1 MENIVWTIIQ
11 HQPSD
16 NHAALNKRATIIV
29 FVTDYQQCYYFH
41 ISPDLNHNYI
51 TIENS
56 LRCTQ
61 LPTTLSSRASNECS
75 RRYHNNGEGLVLVES
90 TDK

>member
-1 MENIVWTIIQ
+1 M
-11 HQPSD
+11 
-16 NHAALNKRATIIV
+16 IIV
-29 FVTDYQQCYYFH
+29 FVTDYQQCYYLY

-61 LPTTLSSRASNECS
+61 LPTTLSSRASNDGS
-75 RRYHNNGEGLVLVES
+75 RRFHNNGEGLLMVES
-90 TDK
+90 TYK